1 MPTTSPLL
9 TRVAPTTCH
18 LCARTATTHVLL
30 RCQPMGQGT
39 NHRATTAGSLPLCE
53 QHRERFFRAVDG
65 WGAQEK
71 NFGRRTTDG
80 GEHD

>member
-18 LCARTATTHVLL
+18 LCAQAATTHILL
-30 RCQPMGQGT
+30 RCQPMGQGN
-39 NHRATTAGSLPLCE
+39 NHRGTTAGSLPVCE
-53 QHRERFFRAVDG
+53 QHRERFFRTVDG

-80 GEHD
+80 GGA

>member
-1 MPTTSPLL
+1 
-9 TRVAPTTCH
+9 
-18 LCARTATTHVLL
+18 
-30 RCQPMGQGT
+30 MGQGT

-80 GEHD
+80 GAHD